1 MDFLSVR
8 CEKSQKNNYITKVL
22 HLYYGYV
29 KNIDFLPNNY
39 KI

>member
-1 MDFLSVR
+1 MDFLSVK
-8 CEKSQKNNYITKVL
+8 CEKSRKNNNITKVL

-29 KNIDFLPNNY
+29 KNIDFYVNKY